1 MKAIQEGMCVQRTVI
16 ISSCRNVCAQNCDIF
31 NYSCNS
37 VARFE
42 VFTTVLLRIPVIWD
56 VMHCQPVNSF
66 QHFEVSYCIQFKGQA
81 VQNE

>member
-1 MKAIQEGMCVQRTVI
+1 VQRSMI

-42 VFTTVLLRIPVIWD
+42 VFTAVLLKIPVIWD
-56 VMHCQPVNSF
+56 VMPCQPVSGC
-66 QHFEVSYCIQFKGQA
+66 QHFKLMVKQSKKNKELLDP
-81 VQNE
+81 